1 MISLIHTQ
9 KTTLD
14 ALLACENRPENEKHL
29 NLYSKQHHEEV
40 IDDPNQVHFTIFDTE
55 NHRAVGTIFLRGIQ
69 NEHDA
74 IEFRRFVIY
83 EKGKKFGRAALV
95 LSKKYCFEKLKCH
108 RFWLETY
115 QDNAPARKLYESEG
129 LTLEGTRRDVVK
141 QGDTYRS
148 LVIYSMLKKEYFS

>member
-1 MISLIHTQ
+1 MISLIPTE

-14 ALLACENRPENEKHL
+14 ALLACENIPENEKHL

-40 IDDPNQVHFTIFDTE
+40 IDDANQVHFTVFDSK
-55 NHRAVGTIFLRGIQ
+55 NNRAVGTIFLRGIQ
-69 NEHDA
+69 SEQDA

-83 EKGKKFGRAALV
+83 EKGKNYGREALA
-95 LSKKYCFEKLKCH
+95 LSIKYCFEELKCH

-115 QDNAPARKLYESEG
+115 QDNTLARKLYENMG
-129 LTLEGTRRDVVK
+129 LTLEGIRREAVK
-141 QGDTYRS
+141 QGNTYRS